1 MQGLSYFPVSLY
13 IATFTR
19 SLSDQF
25 TATVV
30 LALFNVS
37 AVLGQVVL
45 GHLTDRFPYP
55 SIMVVSA
62 VGSAL
67 GAFLLWGFAS
77 TAVYLYFFAIV
88 FGVLVSPSC
97 FRYTLTNN
105 CIERWIFIHMA
116 KLCGRVCREQTRI
129 CGYGFLRHRVL

>member
-1 MQGLSYFPVSLY
+1 MLFLRGILLFLYVLPQLTISQVFTNLMQGLSYFPVSLY

-19 SLSDQF
+19 SLSNQF

-77 TAVYLYFFAIV
+77 TTIYLYFFAIV
-88 FGVLVSPSC
+88 FGVLVSPSPC
-97 FRYTLTNN
+97 FR
-105 CIERWIFIHMA
+105 
-116 KLCGRVCREQTRI
+116 
-129 CGYGFLRHRVL
+129 